1 MVRPTLTRTCSSQA
15 LKAHPGLRLFSACAI
30 KDCSAHFAYASFATA
45 VIDGLFSSRSSR
57 LSNSPRLTPLV
68 RPTLTRTCSSQLRV
82 SFAHLCTRLHS
93 LSAAALSSF
102 DLCFAPVGISRQC
115 ARLSYVAYR
124 WLRLAVLLI
133 ATLKLTPTYAFFPPV
148 QSKIAPLISLTLH
161 SQRRSSMVCFRVAHR
176 DSQTHPGLRLWYGL
190 RSLALAHRNCV

>member
-1 MVRPTLTRTCSSQA
+1 MLVCIVCFVLLLWCSGLCPCAPTSPIDGCALRSCSSQA
-15 LKAHPGLRLFSACAI
+15 LKAHPGLRLFSAWAI

-102 DLCFAPVGISRQC
+102 DLCS
-115 ARLSYVAYR
+115 
-124 WLRLAVLLI
+124 
-133 ATLKLTPTYAFFPPV
+133 
-148 QSKIAPLISLTLH
+148 
-161 SQRRSSMVCFRVAHR
+161 
-176 DSQTHPGLRLWYGL
+176 
-190 RSLALAHRNCV
+190 